1 MPWNTWKRLVKKKN
15 GLSFLLLRQMPDY
28 CWPLWRP
35 VIGRDAFSSVAP
47 VLGPSAISCNKLILK
62 TENGGFST
70 FAGVFDPGTGR
81 IGPAVLKFRLLI
93 AFLRDASNGVGR
105 FFRNAFFFRYTAISS
120 KSVSDVIYPK
130 NRSFFRMKLRHIF
143 ETGVAICFLISNSYP
158 EETANAVGC
167 VSQKSQWEFE
177 NSGPDSSGPRVKHA
191 CEGSETSIFCFQD
204 QFITRDGLIA
214 KNDPQFLET

>member
-1 MPWNTWKRLVKKKN
+1 MFLIPNSYL
-15 GLSFLLLRQMPDY
+15 GHLLSWTDSENRKWRFQHLRRRVWPGDRENRARCSQIPTSLFSRRIQRRWPFLHDS
-28 CWPLWRP
+28 
-35 VIGRDAFSSVAP
+35 I
-47 VLGPSAISCNKLILK
+47 
-62 TENGGFST
+62 
-70 FAGVFDPGTGR
+70 
-81 IGPAVLKFRLLI
+81 
-93 AFLRDASNGVGR
+93 
-105 FFRNAFFFRYTAISS
+105 FFFRYTAISS
-120 KSVSDVIYPK
+120 KSVSGVIYPK